1 MSRREQER
9 EFKKKLI
16 ADAAFQLFTA
26 NSYETV
32 TMDDIARASEF
43 GKGTLYQY
51 FSGKEEI
58 LFHIVYKGIEQ
69 LLYTLEQNCL
79 DIKNAEEA
87 LRHYIRLQYE
97 FNRNYNNLFLSL
109 LKRQLEDQLNPEWFA
124 AIRQLKQKKSQI
136 VSYILA
142 EGMQK
147 GVFMPADPLILAR
160 IIDALV
166 KGWTIEGLENTA
178 AGRQKDEELAAIIDF
193 ILYGIAARIEK
204 PLIS

>member
-16 ADAAFQLFTA
+16 ADAAFRLFTA

-124 AIRQLKQKKSQI
+124 AIRQLKQKKSQL

-147 GVFMPADPLILAR
+147 GVFMPADPLRLAR
-160 IIDALV
+160 IIDAFV

-178 AGRQKDEELAAIIDF
+178 AGVQKDEELAAIIDF
-193 ILYGIAARIEK
+193 ILYGIAARTER

>member
-1 MSRREQER
+1 M
-9 EFKKKLI
+9 
-16 ADAAFQLFTA
+16 
-26 NSYETV
+26 
-32 TMDDIARASEF
+32 
-43 GKGTLYQY
+43 
-51 FSGKEEI
+51 
-58 LFHIVYKGIEQ
+58 
-69 LLYTLEQNCL
+69 
-79 DIKNAEEA
+79 
-87 LRHYIRLQYE
+87 
-97 FNRNYNNLFLSL
+97 
-109 LKRQLEDQLNPEWFA
+109 EDQLNPEWFA